1 MAPAADSESACI
13 QRRLEIKLNLN
24 ASSSQLSLPVH
35 IEIIR
40 IIPPSFFN
48 HTLRV
53 CRYLSF
59 TSLL

>member
-13 QRRLEIKLNLN
+13 QRRLEIKLILN

-35 IEIIR
+35 IEII
-40 IIPPSFFN
+40 ILPSFLN
-48 HTLRV
+48 HTVHV

>member
-1 MAPAADSESACI
+1 MAPAADSESARI
-13 QRRLEIKLNLN
+13 QRRLEIKLILN

-40 IIPPSFFN
+40 IILPSFLN
-48 HTLRV
+48 HTVHV